1 MEKNYIPRAIESTIQ
16 EAASYF
22 PVIAITGPRQSGKS
36 TLLRHIFPTYQW
48 VSLKDLNVL
57 EFAQS
62 DPVAFLSQ
70 TSNGMII
77 DEVQKAPRLLEHI
90 QVLVDN
96 DSNRKFALTGSAN
109 FELLRTMSESLAG
122 RAGVFELLPM
132 SMTEVPTMV
141 QKMGVDNLL
150 FEGLYPAICAKKNK
164 AKFFYPSYVRTYLE
178 KDVRDLLHVKDQM
191 QFMRFLKLCAA
202 RIGSLFNA
210 SELATEVGVD
220 SKTITHWLSVLQ
232 ASYIIALLPP
242 YYENISKRL
251 VKSPKLYFYDT
262 GLACYLLNI
271 ESASQLERDKMRGA
285 LFENLIV
292 SEILKYRYNKGL
304 DDGVF
309 FYRDAK
315 QHEVDILLREN
326 GKLIAIEVKSAMTYN
341 TSFAK
346 TLLAIDTWI
355 QTPIRSKN
363 VIYTGEYENGVGD
376 IKLFNYKNLPLT
388 WMVSEQYK

>member
-150 FEGLYPAICAKKNK
+150 FEGLYPAICAEKNK

-191 QFMRFLKLCAA
+191 LFMRFLKLCAA

-326 GKLIAIEVKSAMTYN
+326 GELIAIEVKSAMTYN

-346 TLLAIDTWI
+346 TLLAIATWI
-355 QTPIRSKN
+355 HTPIRSKN

-388 WMVSEQYK
+388 WMVSEQ